1 MPHYVPWRTESSVP
15 SVGSVSHAD
24 DAPSSITLPPAPAG
38 QQALLDEG
46 GVACW
51 SEAVSIDT
59 YAPDEPDEYP
69 MFLDRRVYQGSS
81 GRVYPIPFTDRIST
95 TKRPRLW
102 QAVHLE
108 NQWIRL
114 MILPELG
121 GRIHIGYDK
130 TNGYDFFYRNNVIKP
145 ALVGL
150 AGPWISGGVEFN
162 WPQHHRPGTYLP
174 VETSV
179 ERSEDGSV
187 TVWQGDLDPLQR
199 MRGTHGIRIRPD
211 SSVIEVAVR
220 LYNRTDE
227 PQTFLWWAN
236 VAARVHEDYQA
247 FFPPDVHYVADHARR
262 AVTAFPRADRPYY
275 GVDYPACVS
284 ASRPDADRIDYYGNI
299 PVPTS
304 YMITDTEDSFFGG
317 YDHRA
322 DAGFVHWADR
332 SIAPGKKQWTWG
344 NGPVGHAWDR
354 LLTDSDGPYVELMA
368 GVFTDNQPDFSYLAP
383 GETRTFSQ
391 FWYPIRA
398 IGPAHQAT
406 RELAVSLHCD
416 EDASIVE
423 VGVASARV
431 LDDVRVVLSR
441 DGTILWETSTA
452 VAPATPFTATVPFQ
466 LPATSDRLT
475 LQVMHDGAELVAR
488 TLHSGGIDAVEPWVA
503 TEPPAPTAV
512 ASADELY
519 VTGTHLQQ
527 YRHPTR
533 SPERYFR
540 EALDRDPHD
549 SRSCLALGSLHQRRG
564 EYGEARELYQRA
576 LARLTSR
583 NLNPP
588 TGEAHYRLALLA
600 ERTGH
605 LDEAATYFGKAAWDK
620 AWAHPSHLGAARVAL
635 RTGRPR
641 EALDHAR
648 AARQHDLLSPAAQHA
663 MIVALRRTGD
673 AAHAEQ
679 VLERCLTGDPLDPV
693 ALALANR
700 LEPIDPRTTLTV
712 ALDLWRLGDA
722 GTALGLTAHPPAASL
737 STFGNQEPL
746 RHYLR
751 ALWFDALGDTA
762 GASAE
767 RAEARGSTTKYAFPS
782 GLDEYDALI
791 AARTSDPT
799 DHVAH
804 ALLGAWLL
812 DAGRTAEAR
821 EALQQA
827 TELGSID
834 PVAWRNAAVA
844 TVNSGGPATDGARY
858 FERALELRPG
868 DPRLVFERAL
878 LAALAEEPPE
888 DRLHRIERW
897 GTAVLVRDDLT
908 LHYVNLLVDTG
919 RIDDAL
925 AIMQRRTFQPF
936 EGGEGKALA
945 AYDRAS
951 LAVARRLLDSDPSSA
966 VELLA
971 AGIGAPAN
979 LSEGRHPAGS
989 LAERYVLL
997 GEALE
1002 LLGDSDGA
1010 LKAFARG
1017 CAGPDALAVG
1027 RAVGQED
1034 YWRGVACLKLG
1045 DDANA
1050 TAVWASLE
1058 SRADELER
1066 AGSTVDYFATSL
1078 PELLL
1083 FTQHPG
1089 TEQAL
1094 LAARLR
1100 SLADQGR
1107 ALHLKE
1113 VSTL

>member
-1 MPHYVPWRTESSVP
+1 M
-15 SVGSVSHAD
+15 SHAD
-24 DAPSSITLPPAPAG
+24 DAKSSITLPPAPTD

-59 YAPDEPDEYP
+59 YAPEEPDEYP

-95 TKRPRLW
+95 TKQPRLW

-174 VETSV
+174 VETTI
-179 ERSEDGSV
+179 ERSEDGSA

-199 MRGTHGIRIRPD
+199 MRGTHGVRIRPD

-236 VAARVHEDYQA
+236 VAAHVHEDYQSI
-247 FFPPDVHYVADHARR
+247 FPTDVGYVADHARR
-262 AVTAFPRADRPYY
+262 AITAFPRADRPYY
-275 GVDYPACVS
+275 GVDYPARVT
-284 ASRPDADRIDYYGNI
+284 ASQPDADRLDFYSNV

-322 DAGFVHWADR
+322 AAGFIHWADR

-391 FWYPIRA
+391 FWYPVQA

-406 RELAVSLHCD
+406 RDLAVSLHHD
-416 EDASIVE
+416 EDASIVT
-423 VGVASARV
+423 VGVASAKV
-431 LDDVRVVLSR
+431 LGNARIVLRQGS
-441 DGTILWETSTA
+441 TILWETSTA
-452 VAPATPFTATVPFQ
+452 LAPATPFTATVPVDGS
-466 LPATSDRLT
+466 ASDRIT
-475 LQVMHDGAELVAR
+475 VQVLQDGSERIAWTEPA
-488 TLHSGGIDAVEPWVA
+488 GGPDAVEPWVA
-503 TEPPAPTAV
+503 TEPPAPA
-512 ASADELY
+512 AIPSADELY

-533 SPERYFR
+533 SAAPYFQ
-540 EALDRDPHD
+540 EALNRDPDD
-549 SRSCLALGSLHQRRG
+549 SRAALALGAWHQRRG
-564 EYGEARELYQRA
+564 EYSEARALYQRA
-576 LARLTSR
+576 LARLTKR

-588 TGEAHYRLALLA
+588 TGEAHYRLGLLA
-600 ERTGH
+600 ERAGH
-605 LDEAATYFGKAAWDK
+605 LDEAATCFAKAAWDK
-620 AWAHPSHLGAARVAL
+620 AWAHPSRLGAARIAL
-635 RTGRPR
+635 RVGQPA

-648 AARQHDLLSPAAQHA
+648 AAQQHDLLSPAAHHS
-663 MIVALRRTGD
+663 MIVALHRMGRIEDSRRFL
-673 AAHAEQ
+673 EQ
-679 VLERCLTGDPLDPV
+679 CLTADPLDPV
-693 ALALANR
+693 AQALAGR
-700 LEPIDPRTTLTV
+700 LAPIDPRTVLTV
-712 ALDLWRLGDA
+712 ASDLWRLGDSRR
-722 GTALGLTAHPPAASL
+722 ALELTAHPPSPSL

-751 ALWFDALGDTA
+751 ASWFETLGDTA
-762 GASAE
+762 GAALE
-767 RAEARGSTTKYAFPS
+767 RAQARESTTKYAFPS
-782 GLDEYDALI
+782 GLDEYDAL
-791 AARTSDPT
+791 AAAITADPT

-804 ALLGAWLL
+804 ALRGAWLL
-812 DAGRTAEAR
+812 DAGRTDEAR
-821 EALQQA
+821 QALEQA
-827 TELGSID
+827 TRLGSAD

-844 TVNSGGPATDGARY
+844 IINSGGEITDGTRY
-858 FERALELRPG
+858 FDRALELRPG

-878 LAALAEEPPE
+878 LAALADEPLE
-888 DRLHRIERW
+888 ARLHHIERH
-897 GTAVLVRDDLT
+897 GPGVLVRDDLT
-908 LHYVNLLVDTG
+908 LHYVNLLVDAG
-919 RIDDAL
+919 RTDEAL
-925 AIMQRRTFQPF
+925 AIMHQRTFQPF

-951 LAVARRLLDSDPSSA
+951 LAVARRLIETDPSSA
-966 VELLA
+966 VGLLE
-971 AGIGAPAN
+971 AGISAPAN
-979 LSEGRHPAGS
+979 LSEGRHPADS

-1002 LLGDSDGA
+1002 VLDDGEA
-1010 LKAFARG
+1010 ASGAYAQG
-1017 CAGPDALAVG
+1017 CGGVDPLAVG
-1027 RAVGQED
+1027 RAIGTTD
-1034 YWRGVACLKLG
+1034 FWRGVACLKLG
-1045 DDANA
+1045 DDAGA
-1050 TAVWASLE
+1050 TDVWTSLE
-1058 SRADELER
+1058 ARAAELER
-1066 AGSTVDYFATSL
+1066 AGSQVDYFATSL

-1083 FTQHPG
+1083 FTRHPE
-1089 TEQAL
+1089 TEQL
-1094 LAARLR
+1094 LMVRRLR
-1100 SLADQGR
+1100 ALADRGR
-1107 ALHLKE
+1107 ILQMKE
-1113 VSTL
+1113 VSAL

>member
-1 MPHYVPWRTESSVP
+1 M
-15 SVGSVSHAD
+15 SHAD
-24 DAPSSITLPPAPAG
+24 DAKSSITLPPAPAD
-38 QQALLDEG
+38 QQTLLDGG

-51 SEAVSIDT
+51 SEAVCIDT
-59 YAPDEPDEYP
+59 YAPEEPDEYP

-81 GRVYPIPFTDRIST
+81 GRVYPIPFTDRIAT
-95 TKRPRLW
+95 TKQPRLW

-108 NQWIRL
+108 NSWIRL

-174 VETSV
+174 VETTI
-179 ERSEDGSV
+179 ERSEDGSA

-236 VAARVHEDYQA
+236 VAARVHDDYQS
-247 FFPPDVHYVADHARR
+247 FFPTDVHYVADHARR

-275 GVDYPACVS
+275 GVDYPARVS
-284 ASRPDADRIDYYGNI
+284 TSQPDADRIDYYGNI

-322 DAGFVHWADR
+322 GAGFIHWADR

-354 LLTDSDGPYVELMA
+354 LLTDTDGPYVELMA

-406 RELAVSLHCD
+406 RDIAVSLRED
-416 EDASIVE
+416 RDASIVE
-423 VGVASARV
+423 VGVASATVR
-431 LDDVRVVLSR
+431 DDARIRLRRGS
-441 DGTILWETSTA
+441 TSLWEATA
-452 VAPATPFTATVPFQ
+452 ALAPCTPFTASVPYD
-466 LPATSDRLT
+466 LTDASGPLT
-475 LQVMHDGAELVAR
+475 LQVLHEGSALIEW
-488 TLHSGGIDAVEPWVA
+488 TLPVGDADAAEPWVA
-503 TEPPAPTAV
+503 TEPPAPGAIP
-512 ASADELY
+512 SADELY

-533 SPERYFR
+533 AAAPYFQ

-549 SRSCLALGSLHQRRG
+549 SRSCLALGAWHQQRG
-564 EYGEARELYQRA
+564 EYGRTRDLYQRA
-576 LARLTSR
+576 LARLTTR

-600 ERTGH
+600 ERAGR
-605 LDEAATYFGKAAWDK
+605 LDEAAAGFRKAAWDK
-620 AWAHPSHLGAARVAL
+620 AWAHPSWLGAARIAL
-635 RTGRPR
+635 RSGHPG
-641 EALDHAR
+641 EALEHAR
-648 AARQHDLLSPAAQHA
+648 AAHQHDMHSPAAHHA
-663 MIVALRRTGD
+663 MIVALRRLGD
-673 AAHAEQ
+673 ISHAEHL
-679 VLERCLTGDPLDPV
+679 LEQCLTTDPLDPV
-693 ALALANR
+693 AQALRGRLA
-700 LEPIDPRTTLTV
+700 PIDPRTTLTV
-712 ALDLWRLGDA
+712 ASDLWRLGDTE
-722 GTALGLTAHPPAASL
+722 GALGLTEHPPAASL

-751 ALWFDALGDTA
+751 ALWFDALGDAA
-762 GASAE
+762 GASSE
-767 RAEARGSTTKYAFPS
+767 RSEARRSVTQYAFPS
-782 GLDEYDALI
+782 GLDEYDALVAAI
-791 AARTSDPT
+791 AADPT
-799 DHVAH
+799 DPVAH
-804 ALLGAWLL
+804 ALIGGWLL
-812 DAGRTAEAR
+812 DAGRTSEAR
-821 EALQQA
+821 DVLHQA
-827 TELGSID
+827 TRLGSTD

-844 TVNSGGPATDGARY
+844 TINSGGPTTDGTRY
-858 FERALELRPG
+858 FDRALELRPG

-878 LAALAEEPPE
+878 LAALADEPLE
-888 DRLHRIERW
+888 ARLRHIERH
-897 GTAVLVRDDLT
+897 GPAVLIRDDLT

-919 RIDDAL
+919 RTDEAL
-925 AIMQRRTFQPF
+925 AIMRRRTFQPF

-951 LAVARRLLDSDPSSA
+951 LAVARRLIETDPSSA
-966 VELLA
+966 VELLE
-971 AGIGAPAN
+971 AGISAPDN
-979 LSEGRHPAGS
+979 LSEGRHPADG

-997 GEALE
+997 GEAREALDDIE
-1002 LLGDSDGA
+1002 GASDA
-1010 LKAFARG
+1010 YTRA
-1017 CAGPDALAVG
+1017 CSGPDVMGAG
-1027 RAVGQED
+1027 RAVGRQD
-1034 YWRGVACLKLG
+1034 FWHGIACLRLG
-1045 DDANA
+1045 KDTNA
-1050 TAVWASLE
+1050 ADVWASLE
-1058 SRADELER
+1058 ARADELEH
-1066 AGSTVDYFATSL
+1066 AAPQVDYFATSL
-1078 PELLL
+1078 PEMLL
-1083 FTQHPG
+1083 FPRHPG

-1094 LAARLR
+1094 LARRLR
-1100 SLADQGR
+1100 ALADQGR
-1107 ALHLKE
+1107 TLQAKE
-1113 VSTL
+1113 VSAL